1 MALLNIYTLRDTRTE
16 AFHRPFFLQNRAV
29 LERAI
34 HDALSDENN
43 MICLHPEDYQIYSL
57 GTYDERTGEITPTPA
72 THLFNAI
79 DVKGDNNA

>member
-1 MALLNIYTLRDTRTE
+1 MSILNIYTLRDTRTE
-16 AFHRPFFLQNRAV
+16 AFQRPIFLQNRAV
-29 LERAI
+29 LERSI

-57 GTYDERTGEITPTPA
+57 GTYDEQTGEIKATPA

-79 DVKGDNNA
+79 DLKGNDNA

>member
-1 MALLNIYTLRDTRTE
+1 MSLLNIYTLRDIRTE

-29 LERAI
+29 LERSI

-57 GTYDERTGEITPTPA
+57 GTYDEQTGEIKATPA

-79 DVKGDNNA
+79 DLKGDNNA